1 LVTRNLFHSTI
12 VSRAVE
18 KPNKYARRKV
28 EMFWPKDVRA
38 IIVLCVIAMLLLVA
52 VGAAAS
58 YAAGGLRPPPVD
70 DPSQSQDV
78 PISPEPPVFDRR
90 VLTEGEAFEIALEGN
105 PTTGYVWEVT
115 EIDEQIVQQTGEE
128 YISDPYEGEFPPLG
142 LGGTYVFRFK
152 AVGSG
157 QTTLNL
163 VYHRPWEKD
172 VEPLKTYIVEII
184 IP

>member
-1 LVTRNLFHSTI
+1 MF
-12 VSRAVE
+12 SR
-18 KPNKYARRKV
+18 
-28 EMFWPKDVRA
+28 KDVRA
-38 IIVLCVIAMLLLVA
+38 IVLFCVVAALLLVGWIA
-52 VGAAAS
+52 VAAS
-58 YAAGGLRPPPVD
+58 NAARGLRPPPVE

-78 PISPEPPVFDRR
+78 PISPEAPVFDRR
-90 VLTEGEAFEIALEGN
+90 VLEEGEAFEIALAGN

-115 EIDEQIVQQTGEE
+115 EIDEQIVQQTAEE
-128 YISDPYEGEFPPLG
+128 YILDPYEGEFPPLG
-142 LGGTYVFRFK
+142 LGGTYVFRFR

-157 QTTLNL
+157 QTTLKL